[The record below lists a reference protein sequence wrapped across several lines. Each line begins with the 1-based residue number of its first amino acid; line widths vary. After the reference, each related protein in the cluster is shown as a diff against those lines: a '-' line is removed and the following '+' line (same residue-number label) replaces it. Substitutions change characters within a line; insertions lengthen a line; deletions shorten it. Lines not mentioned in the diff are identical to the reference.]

1 MAIKRSF
8 DVKNEK
14 QRICL
19 KCEAMIPLE
28 DMQDDTICICGKCG
42 QQMTVD
48 RYGQRVV
55 LTVVE
60 RLDLRRRIPPEIAT
74 APTKEGLRIL
84 EIMDE
89 NKDLK
94 KRLDEKQAEIEHW
107 QQKAAE
113 WEKAAD
119 GLARMIEKMKQKEG
133 ATGV

>member
-19 KCEAMIPLE
+19 KCKAMLPQE

-48 RYGQRVV
+48 RYGQRVT

-60 RLDLRRRIPPEIAT
+60 RLDLRRRIPPEIAQ
-74 APTKEGLRIL
+74 APTKEGLKIL
-84 EIMDE
+84 ALMDE
-89 NKDLK
+89 NK
-94 KRLDEKQAEIEHW
+94 RLQKQLNEKEAEIAYW
-107 QQKAAE
+107 RQQAAE
-113 WEKAAD
+113 WETAAD
-119 GLARMIEKMKQKEG
+119 GLAHMVEDMKQKEG
-133 ATGV
+133 APCV